1 MAEIAFRPVAL
12 KDVDLV
18 TEQRVRMFADNDKG
32 PDVLDPMRGPFRDWL
47 TSKLQSGEYSGWIG
61 EADGQAVAG
70 CGMVFIDW
78 PPHYAH
84 PTVDRR
90 AYVLN
95 VYIAPTHRG
104 RGLAKRMMAMC
115 EAESRARGVPYMVLH
130 ASPMGRP
137 LYESMNWQA
146 TNEMS
151 RTLNLEER
159 P

>member
-1 MAEIAFRPVAL
+1 MVLA
-12 KDVDLV
+12 DVDLV
-18 TEQRVRMFADNDKG
+18 TEQRTRMFADNDKG
-32 PDVLDPMRGPFRDWL
+32 PELLDPMQQPFRDWL
-47 TSKLQSGEYSGWIG
+47 TSKLQSGEYTGWIG
-61 EADGQAVAG
+61 EDGGEAVAG

-78 PPHYAH
+78 PPHYNH

-95 VYIAPTHRG
+95 VYIAPSHRG
-104 RGLAKRMMAMC
+104 RGLAKTMMGMC

-130 ASPMGRP
+130 ASPMGRG

-151 RTLNLEER
+151 LALNLEENA
-159 P
+159 